1 MENVCFP
8 QRLGTLPAKNYP
20 YRDIMEEVSTT
31 DLNDATTL
39 RRVGFAEGLS
49 YILLLGIAMPLK
61 YYFGQ
66 PLAVRIIGS
75 LHGLLF
81 VLYILLGAS
90 YGRNHGW
97 KIKDFILLFVASM
110 LPFGPF
116 FFDRR
121 IR

>member
-1 MENVCFP
+1 
-8 QRLGTLPAKNYP
+8 
-20 YRDIMEEVSTT
+20 MEEVTT
-31 DLNDATTL
+31 QNLDDASTL
-39 RRVGFAEGLS
+39 RRIGFAEGLS

-90 YGRNHGW
+90 YGRTHGW
-97 KIKDFILLFVASM
+97 KLKDFALLFIASM

-121 IR
+121 LR